1 MFCTYK
7 LKMKWIFELKKYN
20 KKNHCIMNLQSFLS
34 AVQHQVLH
42 WTEVLSTPPQSVE
55 RYLKIINVRM
65 QEKIM

>member
-1 MFCTYK
+1 MLCTYK
-7 LKMKWIFELKKYN
+7 LKMKWIFELKKHN
-20 KKNHCIMNLQSFLS
+20 KKKIMKLQSFLS